1 MKGGKV
7 MSQKA
12 LKIMNTC
19 AFVLMVAVNALANLI
34 PLGIGKTGDVSKKYP
49 NLFTP
54 APYTFAIWGII
65 YIFMA
70 LFVIYQWGILDNT
83 KSGDGIRERIGI
95 WFVISCVFNVSWV
108 FAWHFD
114 VIWLSLIFTVGLLI
128 SLIMINRRIADQRIT
143 PTGVLG
149 ARVGYDIY
157 FGWIIAATI
166 ANVSV
171 LLTQTGWNR
180 FGLSETFWTVAIL
193 LVGAVIG
200 SATVLVSH
208 KWLSA
213 LTVIWAY
220 AGILVRHL
228 SSSGYDGKYPIIITT
243 TIIGI
248 IIIGSSIFID
258 ILRKPCL
265 KNCSCKTCRRG

>member
-1 MKGGKV
+1 

-180 FGLSETFWTVAIL
+180 FGLSETFWTVSIL

-228 SSSGYDGKYPIIITT
+228 SSSGYGGKYPIIITT

-258 ILRKPCL
+258 VLRKPCL